1 MIENMRNTRRLW
13 SVSSR
18 VVVVSVLACGRS
30 PSLPACYGDVVRG
43 PCVYVPPPEPLLIV
57 DGRPWKKDRLVDID
71 PSRVDTVIVL
81 HSLDAIARY
90 GKAGRNGAVLIT
102 LKH

>member
-1 MIENMRNTRRLW
+1 MRNTRRLW

-18 VVVVSVLACGRS
+18 LVVVSVLACGRS

-43 PCVYVPPPEPLLIV
+43 PCVYVPPPEPLFIV
-57 DGRPWKKDRLVDID
+57 DGRPWKKDRGVDID
-71 PSRVDTVIVL
+71 PSTIDTVIVL
-81 HSLDAIARY
+81 HGPDAIARY

>member
-1 MIENMRNTRRLW
+1 MIENMRKARRLW
-13 SVSSR
+13 SMSSS

-43 PCVYVPPPEPLLIV
+43 PCVYVPPPEPLWVV
-57 DGRPWKKDRLVDID
+57 DGRPWKKDGLADID
-71 PSRVDTVIVL
+71 PSRIDTVIVL
-81 HSLDAIARY
+81 HGPEAMARY